1 MASPFMRV
9 ENPFMKIKP
18 IKGFEGSYYITNTGI
33 TYSCKRSD
41 PTSLYPLKPIRHSDG
56 YLTVK
61 LYDENHIR
69 HHRYNHRSVAEAFVE
84 NPDPENK
91 TCVNHKNCVRTWNHA
106 DNLEW
111 VTPQENNDY
120 MFKTN
125 HVIRDDKGRFLQ
137 NSSYYHKRNRNRK
150 RKSE

>member
-1 MASPFMRV
+1 MTSPFMRV
-9 ENPFMKIKP
+9 EKPFMRIKP
-18 IKGFEGSYYITNTGI
+18 IKGFDDYYITDIGI
-33 TYSCKRSD
+33 PYSCKRSD
-41 PTSLYPLKPIRHSDG
+41 PTSLYPLKPTKHSDG
-56 YLTVK
+56 YLKVQ
-61 LYDENHIR
+61 LMDENHKKIDVYI
-69 HHRYNHRSVAEAFVE
+69 HRAVGEAFVE

-111 VTPQENNDY
+111 VTQQENNDY

-125 HVIRDDKGRFLQ
+125 HVLRDDKGRFLQ
-137 NSSYYHKRNRNRK
+137 NSPYYHKRNRK